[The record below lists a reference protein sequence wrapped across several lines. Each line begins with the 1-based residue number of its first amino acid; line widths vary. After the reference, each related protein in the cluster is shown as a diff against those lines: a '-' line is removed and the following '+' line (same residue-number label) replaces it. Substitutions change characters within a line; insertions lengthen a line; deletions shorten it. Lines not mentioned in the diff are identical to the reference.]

1 MKAEN
6 GFEELGLDI
15 SNWHR
20 ARKDFVTHR
29 KHPLA
34 TRPCGKKMQINCMK
48 AYFSRLLSPNQCH
61 ENGFPALRTGFT
73 DKKF

>member
-20 ARKDFVTHR
+20 ARNDFVTHR
-29 KHPLA
+29 STLSRLA
-34 TRPCGKKMQINCMK
+34 PAVKKMQINCMK

-73 DKKF
+73 EKKF